1 MANAIKERIFRDDL
15 PNGNELVEEKR
26 LVIINELGMKH
37 KDKSRKNANCYHTV
51 QLWADG
57 KVSAVCGPLS
67 TEGTGGSVYLH
78 AVDLSLDEAR
88 IEFNKAIEAQKKKGY
103 LPQQQPGG
111 KVEGLAA

>member
-1 MANAIKERIFRDDL
+1 MT
-15 PNGNELVEEKR
+15 
-26 LVIINELGMKH
+26 H
-37 KDKSRKNANCYHTV
+37 KSRKNANCYHTV